1 MAYLPG
7 LDDETFEFLKFTT
20 SQKKIYISL
29 CYLAIFNYMFL
40 LVLAL
45 HNTFAIVLRQQE
57 YKNLPILVF
66 YAYALI
72 ATSLRP
78 IYIMWFWTSN
88 PAINNLDYIQQAA
101 KLCLGV
107 V

>member
-7 LDDETFEFLKFTT
+7 LDDEFFDTMGFTT

-29 CYLAIFNYMFL
+29 YYLVILVYMFL
-40 LVLAL
+40 VILAL
-45 HNTFAIVLRQQE
+45 HNTWAIVLRQQE

-66 YAYALI
+66 YAFALI